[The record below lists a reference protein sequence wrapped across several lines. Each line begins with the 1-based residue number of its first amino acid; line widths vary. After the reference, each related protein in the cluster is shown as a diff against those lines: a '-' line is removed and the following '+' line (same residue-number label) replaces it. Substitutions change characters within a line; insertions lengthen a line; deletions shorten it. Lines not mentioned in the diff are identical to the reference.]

1 MRKLALGCLIFGG
14 GWLGLGC
21 GPKEAENVENP
32 AAIQTVE
39 QLPED
44 MPPQARR
51 QAEAAIMQAQA
62 QRQLEEQQNQARMK
76 AEQQGR

>member
-1 MRKLALGCLIFGG
+1 MKHVAAYSLILVAGV
-14 GWLGLGC
+14 LVVGC
-21 GPKEAENVENP
+21 GPKEPEPVQNP
-32 AAIQTVE
+32 AAIKTVE

-62 QRQLEEQQNQARMK
+62 QRQQEELQNQARMK
-76 AEQQGR
+76 AEQKGR